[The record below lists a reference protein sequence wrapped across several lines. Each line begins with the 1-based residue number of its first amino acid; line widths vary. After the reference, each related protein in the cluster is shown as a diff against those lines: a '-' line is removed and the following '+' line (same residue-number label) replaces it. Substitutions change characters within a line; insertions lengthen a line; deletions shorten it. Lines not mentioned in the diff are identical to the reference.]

1 MAVTT
6 NDGTE
11 DAAPYTPV
19 AWNGTFPLPNS
30 IFASA
35 YSTANTPAEQYS
47 ESTKL
52 HKMITTQ
59 NHDVFNTLHSIP
71 SPIAML
77 VQVSGTCNLRI
88 LFGLAKYIMN
98 PLAPDNGLNGT
109 YLAIGE
115 DLRGPG
121 DSARAVELPDDI
133 LKTNVVKVP
142 SDGAFIAT
150 LTAKA
155 TTLNNVEND
164 RTQWFKTST
173 ASTQAQLAKAVP
185 IPLCLAFDACRRDL
199 TAHVLFERCAVELEA
214 QSENAENKLLLRA
227 IMNFCKAA
235 HTTHNKGTETTA
247 LPLQQ
252 LNLRLHDDAHV
263 WAQARAT
270 QICPQL
276 NQSTPSL
283 DGTPTRAGDIV
294 QTDFAATL
302 VNKVIDHIKQGN
314 TNLFGGTPERGGE
327 EKKDDKEDTLF
338 KTYGARGEDLL
349 RYLRQ
354 CGKDDGQEEELPS
367 WKKRMAAKNLSDDGK
382 DQIARE
388 MLEMT
393 VYEDHRV
400 LPHPTILK
408 MIMKCKFSGDTSHT
422 AAAVMTG
429 LSPYLLVELTEEEVH
444 RAQDTATSIRLA
456 TSTTPAD
463 IKKLTSRKPKVPT
476 SFQELMDTLKKFAN
490 LLFALFGAECP
501 LLSQITQLISGM
513 MRMETAAKGALDSK
527 SIAAV
532 MWVIYKQTRRFT
544 SGKVTSLDDTDLN
557 WLDLKQKL
565 FTATSIHRNDI
576 PLGIHGVA
584 LPPAPETV
592 KRKPDGA
599 PPTFDA
605 LHNPTTPQPPQ
616 ERDIRKRYTVH
627 PRVASQIVA
636 KLPFKFSL
644 RNALEKRRISK
655 DIFGVRNMCLQATL
669 YGKCTNR
676 GCTKVHDM
684 TKITDATVDKAIAN
698 LSPIFNAIAQ
708 EGKND

>member
-6 NDGTE
+6 PDGTE
-11 DAAPYTPV
+11 DPAPYAPV
-19 AWNGTFPLPNS
+19 AWNGTFPLPTS

-35 YSTANTPAEQYS
+35 YAADNTPAEQYA
-47 ESTKL
+47 EAAKL
-52 HKMITTQ
+52 NKMITDQ

-88 LFGLAKYIMN
+88 IFGIAKYIMN

-121 DSARAVELPDDI
+121 ESARAVELPEDI
-133 LKTNVVKVP
+133 LKTNMVKMP
-142 SDGAFIAT
+142 TDAAFVAT

-155 TTLNNVEND
+155 TTQTNVELD

-173 ASTQAQLAKAVP
+173 ATTQAQVAKAVP
-185 IPLCLAFDACRRDL
+185 VPLCLAFDACRRDL
-199 TAHVLFERCAVELEA
+199 TAQVIFERCAVELEA
-214 QSENAENKLLLRA
+214 HSANADSTLLLRT

-252 LNLRLHDDAHV
+252 LSLRLHDDAHV
-263 WAQARAT
+263 WAQARAA
-270 QICPQL
+270 QICPHL
-276 NQSTPSL
+276 GQSTPLHENSPSRN
-283 DGTPTRAGDIV
+283 DPG
-294 QTDFAATL
+294 QTDFAASL
-302 VNKVIDHIKQGN
+302 VTKVLDHLKHGN
-314 TNLFGGTPERGGE
+314 TNLFNNTSEKGE
-327 EKKDDKEDTLF
+327 EKKEDKEDTLY
-338 KTYGARGEDLL
+338 KTYGARGEDLQ

-354 CGKDDGQEEELPS
+354 CGKEEGQEEELPA

-444 RAQDTATSIRLA
+444 RAQETATSIKLA
-456 TSTTPAD
+456 SSTTPAD
-463 IKKLTSRKPKVPT
+463 IKKLTSRKAKVPT
-476 SFQELMDTLKKFAN
+476 SFTELMDTLKKFAN

-513 MRMETAAKGALDSK
+513 MRMETAAKGALDGK
-527 SIAAV
+527 SIAAI
-532 MWVIYKQTRRFT
+532 MWVIYKQARRFT
-544 SGKVTSLDDTDLN
+544 SGKVTRLDDTDLN

-565 FTATSIHRNDI
+565 FTAASIHRNDI

-584 LPPAPETV
+584 LPPVPETI
-592 KRKPDGA
+592 KRKPDGE
-599 PPTFDA
+599 PPTFDYPHQQPA
-605 LHNPTTPQPPQ
+605 PPPTQ

-627 PRVASQIVA
+627 HRVASQIVA

-655 DIFGVRNMCLQATL
+655 DIFGVKNMCLQAAL

-684 TKITDATVDKAIAN
+684 TKITDAAVDKAIAH

>member
-1 MAVTT
+1 MAVTNT
-6 NDGTE
+6 DGTE
-11 DAAPYTPV
+11 DTPPYTPV
-19 AWNGTFPLPNS
+19 AWNGTFPLPSS

-35 YSTANTPAEQYS
+35 HAAANTPAEQYS
-47 ESTKL
+47 EAAKL
-52 HKMITTQ
+52 NQMITDQ

-77 VQVSGTCNLRI
+77 VQVGGTCNLRI
-88 LFGLAKYIMN
+88 IFGLAKYIMN

-109 YLAIGE
+109 YLAVGE

-121 DSARAVELPDDI
+121 DSARAVELPVDI
-133 LKTNVVKVP
+133 LKTNMVKMP
-142 SDGAFIAT
+142 TDNAFMDA
-150 LTAKA
+150 LTTKA
-155 TTLNNVEND
+155 TTQTNVEHD

-173 ASTQAQLAKAVP
+173 ATTQAQVAKAVP
-185 IPLCLAFDACRRDL
+185 IPLCIAFDACRRDV
-199 TAHVLFERCAVELEA
+199 TAQVIFERCAVELEA
-214 QSENAENKLLLRA
+214 QSTNAENTTLLRT

-235 HTTHNKGTETTA
+235 HTTHNKGTETNA

-252 LNLRLHDDAHV
+252 LSLRLHDDAHV
-263 WAQARAT
+263 WAQARAV
-270 QICPQL
+270 QICPQEL
-276 NQSTPSL
+276 RSGTTSN
-283 DGTPTRAGDIV
+283 DGTPPRGDPG
-294 QTDFAATL
+294 QSDFAASL
-302 VNKVIDHIKQGN
+302 VTKVLDHIKHGN
-314 TNLFGGTPERGGE
+314 NNLFGNSPEKGE
-327 EKKDDKEDTLF
+327 EKKEDKEDALY
-338 KTYGARGEDLL
+338 KIYGARGEDLM

-354 CGKDDGQEEELPS
+354 CGKENGQEEELPA

-444 RAQDTATSIRLA
+444 RAQETATSIRLA
-456 TSTTPAD
+456 SSTTPAD
-463 IKKLTSRKPKVPT
+463 IKKLTSRKPKVPV
-476 SFQELMDTLKKFAN
+476 SFQDLMDTLKKFAN

-513 MRMETAAKGALDSK
+513 MRMETAAKGALDGK
-527 SIAAV
+527 SIAAI

-544 SGKVTSLDDTDLN
+544 SGKVSSLNDTDLN

-584 LPPAPETV
+584 LPPVPDTI
-592 KRKPDGA
+592 KRKPDGEPPSFDPPHTQPA
-599 PPTFDA
+599 PP
-605 LHNPTTPQPPQ
+605 QPQ

-644 RNALEKRRISK
+644 RNALEKRRLSK
-655 DIFGVRNMCLQATL
+655 DIFGVKNMCLQAAL

-684 TKITDATVDKAIAN
+684 TKVNDVAVDKAIAH
-698 LSPIFNAIAQ
+698 LSPIFNTIAQ
-708 EGKND
+708 EGKNE